1 MFCPTCGKD
10 AGNNPICGAC
20 GNPVAVG
27 DDAMSAHDEV
37 IWSADEPA
45 TDVVPTTSGGP
56 AAAGVAGGTAG
67 LGGAA
72 SGASKDPTGGSGGMP
87 RPPKDPTSP
96 SASRPRPPKE
106 VLLRRRVVIGGAA
119 LVAVILLIVILVVTL
134 GGGSDKSATT
144 DSTPN
149 TEVTDSTPVGGA
161 TGPGV
166 TDSVPVSSATG
177 AGGTG
182 TTESLTKGS
191 TGPLVSAVQQAL
203 LSRGYEVTVS
213 GTYDDATVAA
223 VKKFQKDI
231 NLPVVGKA
239 GPATRAALGLGEL
252 RDTEFSSYKQ
262 AVTAVVT
269 YLNKGKY
276 GLLPKDALKSL
287 FAFRQITKGKRI
299 VWSLDNL
306 EVAKLVAEPPAGQG
320 VAALK
325 LVNLSTKKEH
335 TLTVCFTKEAPIQ
348 WCGLWFYE

>member
-1 MFCPTCGKD
+1 M
-10 AGNNPICGAC
+10 
-20 GNPVAVG
+20 
-27 DDAMSAHDEV
+27 
-37 IWSADEPA
+37 
-45 TDVVPTTSGGP
+45 
-56 AAAGVAGGTAG
+56 
-67 LGGAA
+67 
-72 SGASKDPTGGSGGMP
+72 
-87 RPPKDPTSP
+87 
-96 SASRPRPPKE
+96 
-106 VLLRRRVVIGGAA
+106 
-119 LVAVILLIVILVVTL
+119 AVILLIVILVVTL

-144 DSTPN
+144 DSTPS

-177 AGGTG
+177 ATGTG

-203 LSRGYEVTVS
+203 LSRGYAVTVS

-335 TLTVCFTKEAPIQ
+335 TLTVCFTKDAPIQ

>member
-56 AAAGVAGGTAG
+56 AAAGFAGGAAG

-119 LVAVILLIVILVVTL
+119 LVAVILLVVILVVTL
-134 GGGSDKSATT
+134 GGGSNKSATT
-144 DSTPN
+144 DSTPS
-149 TEVTDSTPVGGA
+149 TEVTDSTLAGGA

-166 TDSVPVSSATG
+166 TDSVPTSVAGATG
-177 AGGTG
+177 AG
-182 TTESLTKGS
+182 TTDSLSKGS

-203 LSRGYEVTVS
+203 LSRGYAVTVS
-213 GTYDDATVAA
+213 GTFDDATVVA

-306 EVAKLVAEPPAGQG
+306 EVANLVTEPPAGQG